1 MGVRHCSFQP
11 PRTLRRSDRLQSV
24 LIEVNEGDAQ
34 IREAFT
40 KAGFAATD
48 EVRAGPETDS
58 VNVVLERA

>member
-1 MGVRHCSFQP
+1 M
-11 PRTLRRSDRLQSV
+11 QSV

-34 IREAFT
+34 IRAAFAN
-40 KAGFAATD
+40 AGFAATD

>member
-1 MGVRHCSFQP
+1 MDGRHCSFQP
-11 PRTLRRSDRLQSV
+11 PRILRRCDHLQSV

-34 IREAFT
+34 IREAFA
-40 KAGFAATD
+40 KAGFAATN